1 MNDEIQAIIVD
12 GSRNIIYAMDDELF
26 GIFACV
32 EKYVNR
38 FCFEFNSFQNVDS
51 REVRSIVNRY
61 FKDVVD
67 NIEYNLKNF
76 LYKTIEEVQ
85 SYRNTPDYDYVVK
98 KRLSE
103 DNIVNF
109 MNEKLGYEMKKGLNA
124 FDYDFLFDFKDSL
137 SYRTINPD
145 FNLGGELNYFRNN
158 LGTELESL
166 LADYQRTIVKVSKVQ
181 MEKIRDSYEQ
191 VIRKEENE
199 KQQNNSEENTFD
211 NIIKECMKRLEV
223 IKNRYPEKN
232 LEVLSIELMLKGAN
246 SLDEFDA
253 VLKRIEKLE
262 ETINMKIHSDNAQ
275 NNKINDWDEAP
286 LQVDVKNSLQDGVE
300 QSLKTSTMGGNDV
313 QAYDDEVDAILKET
327 EEAKKEQERQRM
339 LATTGMTPEQLKQ
352 LEQMDLE
359 LLGLTGESQ
368 EITNG
373 KIR

>member
-1 MNDEIQAIIVD
+1 MNDEIQAIITD

-61 FKDVVD
+61 FKD
-67 NIEYNLKNF
+67 
-76 LYKTIEEVQ
+76 
-85 SYRNTPDYDYVVK
+85 
-98 KRLSE
+98 
-103 DNIVNF
+103 
-109 MNEKLGYEMKKGLNA
+109 
-124 FDYDFLFDFKDSL
+124 SL

-166 LADYQRTIVKVSKVQ
+166 LADYQRNIVKVSRVQ
-181 MEKIRDSYEQ
+181 MQKIRDSYEQ
-191 VIRKEENE
+191 VVRKEENE

-223 IKNRYPEKN
+223 IKNNFLNKYPEIK
-232 LEVLSIELMLKGAN
+232 LEVQDIELMLKGAN

-373 KIR
+373 KTR